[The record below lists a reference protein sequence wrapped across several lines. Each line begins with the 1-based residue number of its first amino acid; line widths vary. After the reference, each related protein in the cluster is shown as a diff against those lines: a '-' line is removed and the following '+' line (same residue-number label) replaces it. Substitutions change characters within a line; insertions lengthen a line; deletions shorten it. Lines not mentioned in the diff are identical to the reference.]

1 MISEFLDEMYRFI
14 PEEGRVMGCQF
25 RGDPN
30 ADIYSKWR
38 ARVIRSPNMI
48 DDGAN
53 VYFCV
58 SAMKRNERG
67 EFRRRKENFCGGI
80 LLMIDDIGTG
90 KGAKFPMETID
101 ALEPTCLIDRD
112 WETFA
117 DIP

>member
-67 EFRRRKENFCGGI
+67 EFRRRKENFC
-80 LLMIDDIGTG
+80 
-90 KGAKFPMETID
+90 P
-101 ALEPTCLIDRD
+101 RS
-112 WETFA
+112 
-117 DIP
+117 